1 MAEPIPQAVY
11 RIELCGG
18 EIRRW
23 KYLGTDSQSQAWWR
37 DEETGSEFSESSVM
51 YAWEIVG
58 EDAPPTD
65 EEIEARDRH

>member
-1 MAEPIPQAVY
+1 MAELITQTVY

-23 KYLGTDSQSQAWWR
+23 KYLGTDPQSQAWWR
-37 DEETGSEFSESSVM
+37 DEETGSEFGESSVM
-51 YAWEIVG
+51 YAWEFVD

-65 EEIEARDRH
+65 EEREARDRH